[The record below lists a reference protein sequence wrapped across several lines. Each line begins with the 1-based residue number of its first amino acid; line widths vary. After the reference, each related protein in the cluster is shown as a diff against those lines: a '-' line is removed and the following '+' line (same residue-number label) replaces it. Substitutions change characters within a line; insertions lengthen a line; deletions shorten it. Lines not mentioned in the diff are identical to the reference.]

1 MRPVYE
7 SPLMRSMRA
16 ATRDA
21 IDDADFTERLID
33 AIDNDPDVR
42 AAILRIVS
50 GAPKPRQT
58 RPTTTQP
65 IRKGRRR

>member
-1 MRPVYE
+1 MYE

-16 ATRDA
+16 ATHDA
-21 IDDADFTERLID
+21 IEQEEFTERLID

-42 AAILRIVS
+42 AAILRLVS